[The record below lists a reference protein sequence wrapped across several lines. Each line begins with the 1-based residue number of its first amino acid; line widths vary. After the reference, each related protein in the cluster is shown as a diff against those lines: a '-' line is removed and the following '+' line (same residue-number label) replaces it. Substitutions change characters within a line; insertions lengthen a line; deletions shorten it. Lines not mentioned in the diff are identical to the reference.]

1 MTLAQYG
8 AGARWLDKQQ
18 QVIKGLMDQVSLKQ
32 SLCCQMC
39 RRGGWITLRGNWT
52 DFPLKLY
59 GGVSQEEKPEI

>member
-39 RRGGWITLRGNWT
+39 SRGGWITLRGNWT
-52 DFPLKLY
+52 DFPLELY